1 VPPYLH
7 QFLTCC
13 ASPIAVITISSHESA
28 VMLSRLGKLRRFT
41 EIRANTLRAAKVWVF
56 CSLSSIRMTDGE
68 VPPVVSL
75 CQIQTG
81 CLVVVVVVVLM
92 LLLLLTALGSVVV
105 VAVDAAVV
113 AVAGF
118 VGVNAHLRLVFDIL
132 TSLRSGRAVIR
143 NEDVFRVPKRIVQIC
158 SFVAAVATTM
168 PGRKKMW
175 RVWRGALEMVKR
187 TSSVRAL
194 VTRSSHRCRRRT
206 GFIAV

>member
-1 VPPYLH
+1 
-7 QFLTCC
+7 
-13 ASPIAVITISSHESA
+13 
-28 VMLSRLGKLRRFT
+28 MLSRLGKLRRFT

-56 CSLSSIRMTDGE
+56 CSLSSIKMTDGE

-81 CLVVVVVVVLM
+81 CLVVVVVVVVVVLM

-113 AVAGF
+113 AVAGS

-158 SFVAAVATTM
+158 SFVAAVVTTM